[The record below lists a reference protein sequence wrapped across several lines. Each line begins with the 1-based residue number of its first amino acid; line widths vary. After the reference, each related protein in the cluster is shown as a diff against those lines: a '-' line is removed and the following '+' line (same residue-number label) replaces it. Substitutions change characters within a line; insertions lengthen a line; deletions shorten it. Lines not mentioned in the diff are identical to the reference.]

1 MALISM
7 YHLNH
12 LWYICVIMFRYR
24 ILRIVNRMR
33 GFSTQTQSHNDLEK
47 RVTELEHKVKQKEA
61 DIETLVGVSGGLF
74 IGIMYLVGTT
84 KR

>member
-1 MALISM
+1 
-7 YHLNH
+7 
-12 LWYICVIMFRYR
+12 
-24 ILRIVNRMR
+24 MR